1 MDRGLSA
8 AQIGTMSHGNAKG
21 WLSSPVTASRLL
33 TTAFALALVTHGA
46 CAQTPGATAI
56 VSTTTP
62 SADVAGALA
71 RYVAKPD
78 DSFNWELRT
87 RYRVKGADAIE
98 LLMQSQTWQGVAWKH
113 QVVLIK
119 PHSLDRPDHALLIVG
134 GGRWQESYADPSAGE
149 EEDLPK
155 GGDTFV
161 TLARLLHTIVVV
173 VAQVPYQPL
182 FNLSEDRLIAHTFD
196 EYVHSD
202 DPEWPLLL
210 PMVKTVARAFDAS
223 DEASR
228 REWNQPLKTF
238 TVFGASKRG
247 WTTWLTGAVE
257 PRATALAPVVFDALN
272 MAQHFPHQTAVFG
285 APSEE
290 IKPYTELGL
299 TEILTSDRG
308 ASLRRIVDPYSYL
321 DALKQPKLIMLATN
335 DAYFPSDSANL
346 YWDALEGPKYLLYL
360 PNEPHSIKHYGQAI
374 RALRALQRSMTGGP
388 PLPKLEWEFA
398 WNDDGAGGRLCVR
411 SDPKPT
417 AVRLWTANAD
427 GRDFR
432 QATWSAGAEMSARDA
447 ASIALEPPAAGYR
460 SVVAEVDYG
469 HLLGAYSLSTNL
481 AVLAAPGTAEPGPR
495 PHGVTGVCTTH
506 VPELKTA
513 AIEP

>member
-1 MDRGLSA
+1 
-8 AQIGTMSHGNAKG
+8 MSHGNAKG

-33 TTAFALALVTHGA
+33 TTVFALALVAHGA
-46 CAQTPGATAI
+46 EAQTPATAAV
-56 VSTTTP
+56 VSAAIPTP
-62 SADVAGALA
+62 DVAGALA

-78 DSFNWELRT
+78 DTFKWELRT
-87 RYRVKGADAIE
+87 HYRAKGADAIE
-98 LLMQSQTWQGVAWKH
+98 LLLQSQTWQGIAWKH

-119 PHSLDRPDHALLIVG
+119 PHGLDQPEHALLIVG
-134 GGRWQESYADPSAGE
+134 GGHWQESFTEPSPGG

-155 GGDTFV
+155 GGGTFI
-161 TLARLLHTIVVV
+161 TLARLLRTVVV
-173 VAQVPYQPL
+173 VVGQVPYQPL
-182 FNLSEDRLIAHTFD
+182 FDNLSEDRLIAHTFD

-210 PMVKTVARAFDAS
+210 PMVKTVVRALDAS

-285 APSEE
+285 GPSEA
-290 IKPYTELGL
+290 IKPYTDLGL
-299 TEILTSDRG
+299 PEILTSDRG

-321 DALKQPKLIMLATN
+321 DALKQPKLIMIATN

-360 PNEPHSIKHYGQAI
+360 PNEPHSIKHYGQAF
-374 RALRALQRSMTGGP
+374 RALRALQRSVTGGA
-388 PLPKLEWEFA
+388 PLPKLEWEFS
-398 WNDDGAGGRLCVR
+398 WNEDGPGGRLCVR

-447 ASIALEPPAAGYR
+447 ASIALEPPATGYR

-481 AVLAAPGTAEPGPR
+481 AVLGAPGSPEPGPR
-495 PHGVTGVCTTH
+495 PHGIAGVCTAH
-506 VPELKTA
+506 VPELKAA
-513 AIEP
+513 AIER